1 MGIIRV
7 LGIDC
12 GIATTG
18 WSILEK
24 GNPSNTYNVIGYGV
38 IRTPAGL
45 QMPLR
50 LKTLYDDL
58 CEVVNEFKPTH
69 MAIEN
74 LYFFKNQK
82 TIITV
87 GQARGVTI
95 LAGINS
101 GLQIYDY
108 TPLQVKMAVSG
119 YGRAEKK
126 QVQDMVKTILGLKEI
141 PKPDDAADA
150 LAIGICHLNSVS

>member
-1 MGIIRV
+1 MRV

-18 WSILEK
+18 WAILDK
-24 GNPSNTYNVIGYGV
+24 PLKNSKYIVQGYGV
-38 IRTPAGL
+38 IRTPAGAH
-45 QMPLR
+45 MPTR

-58 CEVVNEFKPTH
+58 LEIIAEFKPDS

-74 LYFFKNQK
+74 LFFFKNEK

-95 LAGINS
+95 LAGINN
-101 GLQIYDY
+101 GLQMFDY
-108 TPLQVKMAVSG
+108 TPLQVKTAVSG

-126 QVQDMVKTILGLKEI
+126 QVQEMVKTILGLKDI

-150 LAIGICHLNSVS
+150 LAIAICHLNSVL

>member
-1 MGIIRV
+1 MRV

-18 WSILEK
+18 WSIIDKPKLNSK
-24 GNPSNTYNVIGYGV
+24 FNVFGYGV
-38 IRTPAGL
+38 ITTPAGEH
-45 QMPLR
+45 MPTR

-58 CEVVNEFKPTH
+58 MEVIQEFKPDS

-74 LYFFKNQK
+74 LFFFKNQK

-87 GQARGVTI
+87 GQARGVSI

-101 GLQIYDY
+101 GLQVFDY
-108 TPLQVKMAVSG
+108 TPLQVKTAVSG

-126 QVQDMVKTILGLKEI
+126 QVQEMVKTILGLREI

-150 LAIGICHLNSVS
+150 LAIAICHLNSAL